1 MARRSDRLSQ
11 RAAGSTRIPVTHS
24 PPATTPPPRPPREFG
39 KGDSLM
45 RSSKRLWFLLAAC
58 TVAGGVLVWLGPT
71 LAQQP
76 PEKKPSSYLPVIEEK
91 LDVVLARMSAD
102 KPKVMKRQQDLL
114 AERYDLGN
122 RPGQGAKMSRS
133 KPIQEGVRAKLPSGV
148 TWESLAKM

>member
-1 MARRSDRLSQ
+1 
-11 RAAGSTRIPVTHS
+11 
-24 PPATTPPPRPPREFG
+24 
-39 KGDSLM
+39 M

-58 TVAGGVLVWLGPT
+58 TVGGGVLVWLGPT

-91 LDVVLARMSAD
+91 FDVVLARMSAD

-148 TWESLAKM
+148 TWESLAKMSPDEIKAKGTWPKGFLPLPHPNHAEGGMVFPKFHIDEVKKQ